1 MADFTSDSE
10 SDYGYDL
17 TTSDEEQIWTV
28 IDELAPA
35 ASPQNCPA
43 PIVPESPAPGTNS
56 SAPARNT
63 VASNLFDSDINPD
76 FDPDASLV
84 DEVVAAITDD
94 DLSFDATELQEDND
108 DAYGQGQGTAYV
120 QQSATRNSTPDSY
133 DRRLAPSVA
142 GDDDGLASFVATT
155 KPRSMPTLLPG
166 PDISYPDCELSPA
179 ASLRKSSN

>member
-35 ASPQNCPA
+35 SPQNRPA
-43 PIVPESPAPGTNS
+43 PAVPESPTPRTNS

-63 VASNLFDSDINPD
+63 VASSPSDPDINPD

-84 DEVVAAITDD
+84 EEVVAAITDD
-94 DLSFDATELQEDND
+94 DLSFDVTELQEDND
-108 DAYGQGQGTAYV
+108 DAYGQGQGAAYV
-120 QQSATRNSTPDSY
+120 QQSATCNSTPSSY

-142 GDDDGLASFVATT
+142 GDDVGLASFVATA

-166 PDISYPDCELSPA
+166 PDVSYPDCELSPA